1 MEVFDDLRADPV
13 GWIMSNID
21 HDLAGIEWA
30 LDEIDPDYILD
41 IALDAYIIPQFAKAG
56 IAVPE
61 RAVLIEGINQLI
73 KQIMWP
79 KFAFGPDDPQT
90 W

>member
-1 MEVFDDLRADPV
+1 MDDFENLRADPV

-30 LDEIDPDYILD
+30 PDDMDPDYILD
-41 IALDAYIIPQFAKAG
+41 IALDAYIIPQFAEAG

-61 RAVLIEGINQLI
+61 RVVLIEGINQLI

-79 KFAFGPDDPQT
+79 KFSCGPDDPQSL
-90 W
+90 